1 MAEIAVIG
9 KRDSIYGFSA
19 LGFSVFPVPEEKENA
34 KESIKETLREL
45 SKGDYGIIFITE
57 EAAAEVPEEIDKYR
71 FLPTPAVILIP
82 GLSGNTGAGEA
93 DLEKTV
99 KKAIGSNII

>member
-1 MAEIAVIG
+1 MAEIAVVG

-19 LGFSVFPVPEEKENA
+19 LGFSVFPVPEENA
-34 KESIKETLREL
+34 KESIKEILRDLTKREF
-45 SKGDYGIIFITE
+45 GIIFITE
-57 EAAAEVPEEIDKYR
+57 ESAAEVPEEIDKYR

-99 KKAIGSNII
+99 KKAIGSNIL